1 MAKRGVES
9 FDFSFPKNVQGVFA
23 KLEESKVRILV
34 GLENARTQATTAR
47 ALKNEME
54 LMKEMRRFDF
64 FSF

>member
-1 MAKRGVES
+1 M
-9 FDFSFPKNVQGVFA
+9 
-23 KLEESKVRILV
+23 ESKVGILV